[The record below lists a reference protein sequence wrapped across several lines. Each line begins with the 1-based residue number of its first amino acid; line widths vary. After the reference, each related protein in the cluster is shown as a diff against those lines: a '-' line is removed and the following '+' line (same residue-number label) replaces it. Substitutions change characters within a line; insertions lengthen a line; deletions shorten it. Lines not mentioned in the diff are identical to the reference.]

1 MKTTNLGNVAVQ
13 DIGVKRSSL
22 PINRNVFTSC
32 GFGEVQP
39 IQFLQVDA
47 DTETTFSVEDLTFV
61 EALAAPVYGH
71 CSVKYWH
78 YFVAMRDLFKD
89 FDALLAQTKVRK
101 VGGLFVPHNVPYA
114 PRNLIS
120 TMLLW
125 GAKCTVYQYKVNSNG
140 DKEYYAYRPTG
151 ATYNMAT
158 YTTALM
164 TAMSTIATQYKP
176 SYMNAALRLI
186 PSAGSNANPT
196 GVVSDYVET
205 LGMRTA
211 WFDARLLVDFDD
223 DWAQDYR
230 YEDGQMKIPLA
241 NYSYAS
247 FMDLSGMSDWSY
259 YHGLD
264 PNTVVVGKHD
274 YLIERPLKNES
285 DEPLAEGLA
294 FVFRLSAFG
303 RRLLK
308 VFKGVEFQESFTDS
322 TPVSLMPFFAVYK
335 AYFDCFGLLA
345 YDNFESTA
353 AKRLLNHYEQWCG
366 HRLGPDFS
374 VGFYSNGVPNNE
386 GNAWIPNN
394 VFQDFIKDLGSLWI
408 TDSQD
413 IASAHVE
420 SPAYTQG
427 DDQSRSDTMRYLQ
440 HGFAQAGEAEQD
452 VIQVSN
458 QHQDDIAGRE
468 DPATLS
474 NHAYIQTLIHSHL
487 NSELLK
493 TIYLTTN
500 LQTIAGQRAKEALI
514 MLGFGD
520 WVEHQT
526 PRFIGYDEQSIE
538 FNQVQAKADTLKD
551 GTGMALGERAGV
563 GESYK
568 YNKTH
573 KFTNN
578 ELGFVISL
586 MAVCPDSGYVNT
598 MNVAFSCVNKWDF
611 FQPAY
616 DGVGMELNTVGKV
629 IAGAELNAVSDP
641 TLNKPLSITKE
652 SFGYAPTATKFKFV
666 NNIFNGKF
674 AQQSVMDN
682 YTPYSLDRVIKLGEI
697 AQLKNENV
705 TVDDY
710 KMMKITTALVFDPMK
725 TPRAGLVWRYPTRY
739 PWLGQLTRI
748 FAAIGDFVND
758 GDTIGQLNML
768 MNGYEYYNLEADGFV
783 MLQTIRGQEWTHKL
797 PITDSFETRE
807 DGNSGPISTN
817 VSKA

>member
-13 DIGVKRSSL
+13 DIGVKRSNL

-39 IQFLQVDA
+39 VQFLQVDA
-47 DTETTFSVEDLTFV
+47 DTETTFSIEDLTFV

-125 GAKCTVYQYKVNSNG
+125 GAKCSIYTYSTDPSGNKVYRIL
-140 DKEYYAYRPTG
+140 RPTSPTDVVSQSG
-151 ATYNMAT
+151 AFG
-158 YTTALM
+158 ALLGV
-164 TAMSTIATQYKP
+164 ALSVYKP
-176 SYMNAALRLI
+176 SYMSSSLKLI
-186 PSAGSNANPT
+186 SSYSQPT
-196 GVVSDYVET
+196 QAFTDAVDY
-205 LGMRTA
+205 LGMSTG
-211 WFDARLLVDFDD
+211 WIDARALVDFDD

-230 YEDGQMKIPLA
+230 FEDGQMKIPLA
-241 NYSYAS
+241 NYSFAS
-247 FMDLSGMSDWSY
+247 FLDLSAVPNWSNY
-259 YHGLD
+259 GGLD
-264 PNTVVVGKHD
+264 PNVVVVGKHD
-274 YLIERPLKNES
+274 YLIERPTKSNGTYLNS
-285 DEPLAEGLA
+285 GIA
-294 FVFRLSAFG
+294 FAFRLSAFG
-303 RRLLK
+303 KRLLK

-353 AKRLLNHYEQWCG
+353 CKRLLNHYEQWCG
-366 HRLGPDFS
+366 HRLGGDFS

-386 GNAWIPNN
+386 SNAWIPNN

-427 DDQSRSDTMRYLQ
+427 DDQSRLDTMRYLQ
-440 HGFAQAGEAEQD
+440 HGFAQAGEAGQD
-452 VIQVSN
+452 VIQLSN

-500 LQTIAGQRAKEALI
+500 LQTVAGQRAKEALI

-520 WVEHQT
+520 WVEHQK

-538 FNQVQAKADTLKD
+538 FNQIQAKADTLKD

-611 FQPAY
+611 FQPAF
-616 DGVGMELNTVGKV
+616 DGMGMELNTVGKV
-629 IAGAELNAVSDP
+629 IAGAEPNAVSDP

-682 YTPYSLDRVIKLGEI
+682 YTPYSLDRVIKLGEL
-697 AQLKNENV
+697 AQLKIENV
-705 TVDDY
+705 VDSDIPY
-710 KMMKITTALVFDPMK
+710 TEITTALVFDPMK

-758 GDTIGQLNML
+758 GDKIGQFNML
-768 MNGYEYYNLEADGFV
+768 MNGYEYYNLESDGFV